1 MNKRYNG
8 SMAFKTIRSPQ
19 MSFLEPSMDELVHK
33 DHAYRKLLSIVDFS
47 ELCKPLHCLFKDF
60 GRPGYHIESGFAALV
75 LQWFE
80 DLSDRELERF
90 LQENNAGKY
99 FCGFTLREKTPDHSY
114 FSALRKKIGTGKLA
128 ELFNLLG
135 EKLKEK
141 GLVSNVF
148 TFVDASQMIS
158 KAALWEERDKAISQG
173 IEKLNNTVVDK
184 FAADKQARFGCK
196 GKTHYWFGYKR
207 HVAACMKQGFITKV
221 AVTTANVTEAR
232 ALKHICPKEGMTI
245 GDKAYCVKEAQRT
258 LKANGCHSGAILK
271 NNMKQKNFQKD
282 AFLSNIRM
290 PYENIFSKMD
300 KKVRYRGQAKA
311 QFQGFM
317 QALTF
322 NFKRLLAIHAPPL
335 FT

>member
-1 MNKRYNG
+1 M
-8 SMAFKTIRSPQ
+8 
-19 MSFLEPSMDELVHK
+19 
-33 DHAYRKLLSIVDFS
+33 
-47 ELCKPLHCLFKDF
+47 
-60 GRPGYHIESGFAALV
+60 
-75 LQWFE
+75 
-80 DLSDRELERF
+80 
-90 LQENNAGKY
+90 
-99 FCGFTLREKTPDHSY
+99 
-114 FSALRKKIGTGKLA
+114 
-128 ELFNLLG
+128 
-135 EKLKEK
+135 
-141 GLVSNVF
+141 SNVF

-184 FAADKQARFGCK
+184 FAADKQTRFGYK

-221 AVTTANVTEAR
+221 AVTVANVTKAR
-232 ALKHICPKEGMTI
+232 ALKHICPKGGMTI

-258 LKANGCHSGAILK
+258 LKANGCDSGVVLK

-317 QALTF
+317 QVLTF